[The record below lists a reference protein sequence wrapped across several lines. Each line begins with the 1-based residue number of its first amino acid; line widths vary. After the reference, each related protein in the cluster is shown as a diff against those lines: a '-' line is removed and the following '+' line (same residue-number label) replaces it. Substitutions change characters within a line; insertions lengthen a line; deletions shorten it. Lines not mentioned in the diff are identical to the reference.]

1 MQKQSAT
8 GSSSEKNNA
17 SSSST
22 ATFSATT
29 IIEED
34 LKDDPTPLRR
44 HVRESDKT
52 VDVNDDEDCE
62 PDDGIKWGE
71 DRTRDRTG
79 TEDSGDEALS
89 RRSKAQKNRRRFK
102 FASLTGRSRPS
113 YAMRLAKMASS
124 KFNLSG
130 SIKETEAAE

>member
-8 GSSSEKNNA
+8 DSSSEKNNA

-22 ATFSATT
+22 ATFGATT

-52 VDVNDDEDCE
+52 VDGNDDEDDQPGGDIE
-62 PDDGIKWGE
+62 WGE
-71 DRTRDRTG
+71 DRTG

-113 YAMRLAKMASS
+113 YALRLAKMASS

-130 SIKETEAAE
+130 SSKETETAE

>member
-8 GSSSEKNNA
+8 DSSSEKNNA

-44 HVRESDKT
+44 HVREPEKT
-52 VDVNDDEDCE
+52 VDINDDEDYQ

-71 DRTRDRTG
+71 DHTG

-102 FASLTGRSRPS
+102 FASVTGRSRPS
-113 YAMRLAKMASS
+113 YAMRLAKMASA
-124 KFNLSG
+124 KLSASD

>member
-8 GSSSEKNNA
+8 DNSSEKNNA

-34 LKDDPTPLRR
+34 LKDNPTPLRR

-71 DRTRDRTG
+71 DHTG
-79 TEDSGDEALS
+79 KEDSGDKALS

-113 YAMRLAKMASS
+113 YAMRLAKMASTKLS
-124 KFNLSG
+124 VSG
-130 SIKETEAAE
+130 SIKETEPAE

>member
-1 MQKQSAT
+1 MPARRARRLSAPPRSLKKISRT
-8 GSSSEKNNA
+8 IRLLSVDMSGSRK
-17 SSSST
+17 
-22 ATFSATT
+22 
-29 IIEED
+29 
-34 LKDDPTPLRR
+34 
-44 HVRESDKT
+44 KT
-52 VDVNDDEDCE
+52 VDINDDEDYQ

-71 DRTRDRTG
+71 DHTG

-102 FASLTGRSRPS
+102 LASVTGKSRPS